1 MGFMGTG
8 KSAEDKALEKLATYL
23 ENMDLRPKDGMVHAG
38 AFEMAGG
45 YSRKNTSRILNGVLE
60 FMQKQGYE
68 ILDVQ
73 LSQRHGRQPA
83 VLSGADHVQ
92 VALPC
97 AAGVCSCEALANA
110 GVRLVKDPGGSFLS
124 VRGVDFSRTIAFD
137 SA

>member
-38 AFEMAGG
+38 GS
-45 YSRKNTSRILNGVLE
+45 SRKNTSRILNGVLE

-73 LSQRHGRQPA
+73 LSPSGMGDSLLCCL
-83 VLSGADHVQ
+83 VLITY
-92 VALPC
+92 
-97 AAGVCSCEALANA
+97 
-110 GVRLVKDPGGSFLS
+110 K
-124 VRGVDFSRTIAFD
+124 
-137 SA
+137 

>member
-45 YSRKNTSRILNGVLE
+45 Y
-60 FMQKQGYE
+60 MQKQGYE

-73 LSQRHGRQPA
+73 LSPSGMGDSLLCCL
-83 VLSGADHVQ
+83 VLITY
-92 VALPC
+92 
-97 AAGVCSCEALANA
+97 
-110 GVRLVKDPGGSFLS
+110 K
-124 VRGVDFSRTIAFD
+124 
-137 SA
+137 

>member
-38 AFEMAGG
+38 AFEMAG
-45 YSRKNTSRILNGVLE
+45 KNTSRILNGVLE

-73 LSQRHGRQPA
+73 LSPSGMGDSLLCCL
-83 VLSGADHVQ
+83 VLITY
-92 VALPC
+92 
-97 AAGVCSCEALANA
+97 
-110 GVRLVKDPGGSFLS
+110 K
-124 VRGVDFSRTIAFD
+124 
-137 SA
+137 

>member
-73 LSQRHGRQPA
+73 LSPSGMGDSLLCCL
-83 VLSGADHVQ
+83 VLITYKKRCLV
-92 VALPC
+92 LPVF
-97 AAGVCSCEALANA
+97 AAARLANA
-110 GVRLVKDPGGSFLS
+110 GVRQRPGGKFLS

>member
-23 ENMDLRPKDGMVHAG
+23 ENMDLRPKDGRVHAG

-73 LSQRHGRQPA
+73 LSPSGMGDSLLCCL
-83 VLSGADHVQ
+83 VLITY
-92 VALPC
+92 
-97 AAGVCSCEALANA
+97 
-110 GVRLVKDPGGSFLS
+110 K
-124 VRGVDFSRTIAFD
+124 
-137 SA
+137 

>member
-73 LSQRHGRQPA
+73 LSP
-83 VLSGADHVQ
+83 SGMGDSLLCCLQ
-92 VALPC
+92 LRGSRKRRRSLGKRP
-97 AAGVCSCEALANA
+97 
-110 GVRLVKDPGGSFLS
+110 RGSFLS

>member
-68 ILDVQ
+68 ILDVP
-73 LSQRHGRQPA
+73 LSPA
-83 VLSGADHVQ
+83 IGFGMKVA
-92 VALPC
+92 ALPAR
-97 AAGVCSCEALANA
+97 AAVSWTTYLYFIRSSPACCRVLK
-110 GVRLVKDPGGSFLS
+110 R
-124 VRGVDFSRTIAFD
+124 
-137 SA
+137 

>member
-68 ILDVQ
+68 
-73 LSQRHGRQPA
+73 PA

>member
-73 LSQRHGRQPA
+73 LSPSGMGDRLQSPA
-83 VLSGADHVQ
+83 VPWSYKSRCLVLPVFAAARLSQ
-92 VALPC
+92 TP
-97 AAGVCSCEALANA
+97 
-110 GVRLVKDPGGSFLS
+110 
-124 VRGVDFSRTIAFD
+124 AF
-137 SA
+137 AW